1 MCVQATLAVLMQRL
15 ASEHPHHTLHC
26 LLALKNGNCGRDG
39 RRADAPGRTSRDAL
53 VHSVDFDKVAAAED
67 VLNAVAKKPAL
78 CDNFSLIYHLL
89 HHRVML
95 RHSLDNGPID
105 I

>member
-1 MCVQATLAVLMQRL
+1 MCEQATLAVLMQRL

-67 VLNAVAKKPAL
+67 VLNAVAKKPTLCAQLLAYLPPLASQSDASAL
-78 CDNFSLIYHLL
+78 PGDGS
-89 HHRVML
+89 
-95 RHSLDNGPID
+95 ID